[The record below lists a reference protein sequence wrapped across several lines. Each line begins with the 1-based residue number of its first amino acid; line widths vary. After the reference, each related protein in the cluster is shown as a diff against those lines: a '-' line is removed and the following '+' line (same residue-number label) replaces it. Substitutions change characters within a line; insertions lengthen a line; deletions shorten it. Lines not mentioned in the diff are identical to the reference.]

1 MNENKN
7 FSQKSLVI
15 TVAVLLVLVIGIS
28 VAFAAMQANLSIT
41 TNSVS
46 QSALTWNVGF
56 QTGTVQGTEGGTGTT
71 GRVCGDATVT
81 ANSVTVANTQLSKP
95 DDSCTYALVVKN
107 TGSVDARLGNVT
119 AVSPTSTSC
128 TPSGA
133 SMVCGNITYK
143 LTTDSTGN
151 TLLTT
156 GGTLA
161 KTSGTQNIY
170 LVIKY
175 TGTELVSSDVS
186 QNNGGF
192 TLVYNQN

>member
-1 MNENKN
+1 MNENKS

-15 TVAVLLVLVIGIS
+15 TVAVLLVLVVGIS

-41 TNSVS
+41 ANSVS

-56 QTGTVQGTEGGTGTT
+56 QTGTVQGTEGGSGST

-81 ANSVTVANTQLSKP
+81 ANSVSVANTQLSKP
-95 DDSCTYALVVKN
+95 DDSCTYALTIKN
-107 TGSVDARLGNVT
+107 TGSVDAKLGNIT

-128 TPSGA
+128 TNSGA

-156 GGTLA
+156 NGILA
-161 KTSGTQNIY
+161 KTNGTLPVY
-170 LVIKY
+170 LVVKY
-175 TGTELVSSDVS
+175 TGTELVSSDIS

>member
-95 DDSCTYALVVKN
+95 DD
-107 TGSVDARLGNVT
+107 
-119 AVSPTSTSC
+119 
-128 TPSGA
+128 
-133 SMVCGNITYK
+133 
-143 LTTDSTGN
+143 
-151 TLLTT
+151 
-156 GGTLA
+156 
-161 KTSGTQNIY
+161 
-170 LVIKY
+170 
-175 TGTELVSSDVS
+175 
-186 QNNGGF
+186 
-192 TLVYNQN
+192 